1 MRMPRPPPP
10 AIALIMTA
18 PPAPSEAKNALAS
31 SSVVG
36 PPVPSMTG
44 TPQRLAS
51 ALALAL
57 SPNRSSASGEGP
69 TNTIPSS
76 AQRRASDAFSLRKP

>member
-1 MRMPRPPPP
+1 MPRPPPP

-18 PPAPSEAKNALAS
+18 PPAPSEAKNAFAS

-36 PPVPSMTG
+36 PVVPSITG

-51 ALALAL
+51 CFGRHLVAEQIERL
-57 SPNRSSASGEGP
+57 GEGP
-69 TNTIPSS
+69 TKTIPSS
-76 AQRRASDAFSLRKP
+76 AQRRASNAFSLRKP

>member
-10 AIALIMTA
+10 AMALIMTA
-18 PPAPSEAKNALAS
+18 PPAPSEAKNALAW

-36 PPVPSMTG
+36 PLVPSMMG
-44 TPQRLAS
+44 TPVSLAS

-57 SPNRSSASGEGP
+57 SPNRSSASGDGP
-69 TNTIPSS
+69 TKVIPSS
-76 AQRRASDAFSLRKP
+76 AQRRASKAFSLRKP